1 MSIRF
6 WRVAPR
12 NLARIR
18 LVLSPGRARRGWIVW
33 CALVIAALLA
43 GAAGSHVYWSER
55 LGVVQQQ
62 ASVLNDMRGLQH
74 LQQGLEQSRLQM
86 RVSEARG
93 QELERQI
100 NALNQRL
107 RECQEEVTF
116 FRTAR
121 ERKR

>member
-1 MSIRF
+1 MSISL
-6 WRVAPR
+6 WRAAPK

-33 CALVIAALLA
+33 CALVVAALLA

-55 LGVVQQQ
+55 LGPLQQQ
-62 ASVLNDMRGLQH
+62 AMALKGLQP
-74 LQQGLEQSRLQM
+74 LQQGLEQSHLRM

-100 NALNQRL
+100 DALNQRL
-107 RECQEEVTF
+107 RECQEDLTF
-116 FRTAR
+116 FRKAR
-121 ERKR
+121 DGKR